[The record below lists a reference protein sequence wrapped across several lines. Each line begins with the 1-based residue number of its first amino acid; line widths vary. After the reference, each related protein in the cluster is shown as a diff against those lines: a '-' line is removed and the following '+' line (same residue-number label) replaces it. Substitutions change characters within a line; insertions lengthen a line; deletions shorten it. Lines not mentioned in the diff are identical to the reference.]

1 MQSMSNDPPFASRA
15 ENAEQLLGIAR
26 GGDADALGTLL
37 ELYRGYLKQL
47 ARKQLRDDL
56 PGKVDASDLVQETY
70 LRAQRTFADFRGQT
84 EADLLAWLRQILV
97 RNVAAC
103 VRRYRLAQ
111 LRDLRRER
119 SLGSVTDDSSRAS
132 PDWLA
137 DSGDSPSHQAAQ
149 NEEGVLLASALDHLP
164 ELYREILVMRH
175 LEGLTFPEI
184 STRTGR
190 SCGSIQK
197 IWVRALKRLH
207 RMLRGLQ

>member
-1 MQSMSNDPPFASRA
+1 MPAMSNEPPSARRA
-15 ENAEQLLGIAR
+15 DTEQLLAVAR

-56 PGKVDASDLVQETY
+56 PGKVDASDLVQETF
-70 LRAQRTFADFRGQT
+70 LRAQQTFADFRGQS

-97 RNVAAC
+97 RNVAAA

-119 SLGSVTDDSSRAS
+119 SIETATSDSSRAN

-137 DSGDSPSHQAAQ
+137 DSGESPSGEAARH
-149 NEEGVLLASALDHLP
+149 EEGVLLVSALDQLP
-164 ELYREILVMRH
+164 DLYREILVMRH
-175 LEGLTFPEI
+175 LEGLTFPQI
-184 STRTGR
+184 ATRTGR

>member
-1 MQSMSNDPPFASRA
+1 MSSMPNEPPSSGRA
-15 ENAEQLLGIAR
+15 AEAEQLLAGAR
-26 GGDADALGTLL
+26 NGDTDALGMLL

-47 ARKQLRDDL
+47 ARKQLRGDL
-56 PGKVDASDLVQETY
+56 PGKVDGSDLVQETF

-119 SLGSVTDDSSRAS
+119 SIEPAGEQSSRAGRN
-132 PDWLA
+132 WLV
-137 DSGDSPSHQAAQ
+137 DSGDSPSKQAAQ
-149 NEEGVLLASALDHLP
+149 NEEGVLLVSALDQLP

-184 STRTGR
+184 SARTGR
-190 SCGSIQK
+190 TCGSIQK